1 MWNPPQLKYLSDLF
15 RFPFF
20 RDVYLGFGMCDIS
33 KESIHHICTKE
44 NGGNVAVI
52 VVGGASESLDAR
64 PGSSRITL
72 KRRKGFIRMALLT
85 WYNFIIFALRGIK
98 KKNIRQTTVKVLY
111 SASALLT
118 LDKSGTRLFC
128 ASVNIFQDHFV
139 CFAT

>member
-1 MWNPPQLKYLSDLF
+1 MNSLPKLVLVKPTSLKYLSDLF

-20 RDVYLGFGMCDIS
+20 CDVYLGFGMCDIS

-64 PGSSRITL
+64 PGSCRITL

-85 WYNFIIFALRGIK
+85 GYIFITFASLWNK
-98 KKNIRQTTVKVLY
+98 KR
-111 SASALLT
+111 T
-118 LDKSGTRLFC
+118 LDRRLRLSTLRLFYYLQI
-128 ASVNIFQDHFV
+128 SLGRDLFV
-139 CFAT
+139 LL

>member
-1 MWNPPQLKYLSDLF
+1 MIF
-15 RFPFF
+15 RRKVFVTFVP
-20 RDVYLGFGMCDIS
+20 RKMAEML
-33 KESIHHICTKE
+33 
-44 NGGNVAVI
+44 VAVI

>member
-1 MWNPPQLKYLSDLF
+1 MKPTSLKYLSDLF

-64 PGSSRITL
+64 PGSCRITL

-85 WYNFIIFALRGIK
+85 GYIFIIFASLWN
-98 KKNIRQTTVKVLY
+98 KKNNVRQTVRALY
-111 SASALLT
+111 SASVLLSS
-118 LDKSGTRLFC
+118 DKSGTRLFC
-128 ASVNIFQDHFV
+128 ASVTIFQDHFV
-139 CFAT
+139 CFTT